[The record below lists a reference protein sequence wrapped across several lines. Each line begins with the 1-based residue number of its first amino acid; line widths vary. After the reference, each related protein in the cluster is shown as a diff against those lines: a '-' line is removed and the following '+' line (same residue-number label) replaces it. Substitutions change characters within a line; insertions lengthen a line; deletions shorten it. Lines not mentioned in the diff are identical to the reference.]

1 MTREDLTYA
10 LAAALALAVL
20 AGWALHA
27 LWTRMRHGGAAGLAS
42 HDEMAV
48 RLHAAEETADGA
60 RADLQSGIA
69 RIEAERAETEET
81 LRRELTQREAELS
94 AAMESVGEL
103 RRDLAEW
110 RRAYEDAV
118 RGALGP
124 DGADD

>member
-27 LWTRMRHGGAAGLAS
+27 LWTRMRHGGAAALAS

-48 RLHAAEETADGA
+48 RLHDAEEIADTA
-60 RADLQSGIA
+60 RADLQSGLA
-69 RIEAERAETEET
+69 RVEAARAEAEEA
-81 LRRELTQREAELS
+81 LKRELTQREAELT
-94 AAMESVGEL
+94 AAMDSVGEL

-110 RRAYEDAV
+110 RRAYEDIV
-118 RGALGP
+118 RAAP
-124 DGADD
+124 DQGDADA